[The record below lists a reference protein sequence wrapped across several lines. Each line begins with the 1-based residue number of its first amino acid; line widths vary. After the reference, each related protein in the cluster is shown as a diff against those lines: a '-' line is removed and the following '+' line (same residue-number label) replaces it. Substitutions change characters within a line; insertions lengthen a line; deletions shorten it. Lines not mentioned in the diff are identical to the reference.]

1 MALYGL
7 SFLAT
12 TLGVVYVQEAERKI
26 PINYASRY
34 RAPVGRAGA
43 SGTGAAGP
51 GGLARSSY
59 LPFKVNATGVM
70 PVIFASTLLA
80 LPTGLVRY
88 APALEPVAAALGPT
102 GPLYLPVRFSFFL
115 FFAATPPTSTKNR
128 KKTKD
133 KAAHLESLARP

>member
-34 RAPVGRAGA
+34 RAPVGRSNA
-43 SGTGAAGP
+43 GAAGGA

-88 APALEPVAAALGPT
+88 APALEPVAAALGPS
-102 GPLYLPVRFSFFL
+102 GPLYLPV
-115 FFAATPPTSTKNR
+115 
-128 KKTKD
+128 
-133 KAAHLESLARP
+133 SLVVFVC

>member
-1 MALYGL
+1 M
-7 SFLAT
+7 
-12 TLGVVYVQEAERKI
+12 QEAERKI

-34 RAPVGRAGA
+34 RAPAGRAGA
-43 SGTGAAGP
+43 AGTGAAGP

-80 LPTGLVRY
+80 LPTGLARY

-102 GPLYLPVRFSFFL
+102 GPLYLPVRLLIFFSSYFFP
-115 FFAATPPTSTKNR
+115 FSSKATPPR
-128 KKTKD
+128 PKKKIKQGCAFRVTGAPLKIQFHGV
-133 KAAHLESLARP
+133 K